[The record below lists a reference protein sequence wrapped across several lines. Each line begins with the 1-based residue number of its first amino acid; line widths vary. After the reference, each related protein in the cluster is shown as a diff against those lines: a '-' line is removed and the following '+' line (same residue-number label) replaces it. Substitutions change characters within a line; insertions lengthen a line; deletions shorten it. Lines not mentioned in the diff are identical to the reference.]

1 VRGLAGR
8 VAVVTGAAQGIGR
21 AIAEAFA
28 TEGSRVALLDREVEL
43 GTAAASEISSATGA
57 DARFVE
63 VDVSDTASAE
73 RALAE
78 VATGLGPP
86 TILVNNAAVFVLK
99 GLDATPEEWHRSFDV
114 NVMGAAIMT
123 RHAAPYMREAGG
135 GAIVNIGSV
144 SSFVPQPNCFVYNAT
159 KAAVVEMT
167 RCLALDLVE
176 DGIRVNAAC
185 PGTVW
190 TPAVAAMAD
199 RLGVTR
205 ETASDRPSFGREQI
219 MKRLPDP
226 PEIARSVLFLASDDA
241 SFITGESLMIDGG
254 WTTR

>member
-1 VRGLAGR
+1 MRGLVGR

-28 TEGSRVALLDREVEL
+28 EEGSHVALLDREVEL
-43 GTAAASEISSATGA
+43 GTATADEVAAATGA
-57 DARFVE
+57 RTRFVE
-63 VDVSDTASAE
+63 VDVSDPGRGEA
-73 RALAE
+73 ALAY
-78 VATGLGPP
+78 VASELGPP
-86 TILVNNAAVFVLK
+86 TILVNNAAAFVLK

-114 NVMGAAIMT
+114 NVMGAAFMT
-123 RHAAPYMREAGG
+123 RHVVPYMRGEGG

-144 SSFVPQPNCFVYNAT
+144 SSFVPQRNCFVYNAS
-159 KAAVVEMT
+159 KAAVVELT
-167 RCLALDLVE
+167 RCLALDLVD

-190 TPAVAAMAD
+190 TPAVAGMVDA
-199 RLGVTR
+199 LGLTR
-205 ETASDRPSFGREQI
+205 DTVSDRPSFGLEQI

-226 PEIARSVLFLASDDA
+226 PEIARAVLFLASEDA